1 MTKVRKINKSATYID
16 FLTCQ
21 TSSVS
26 ESGSGL
32 NVVSKGQIVGGAH
45 VEGVRRQSHIA
56 EAVLSGRC
64 YLYVI
69 FKTGVIFMLSSR
81 SVLSLPIFETGI
93 LIVMLTKLAPDS

>member
-1 MTKVRKINKSATYID
+1 MRYIN

-45 VEGVRRQSHIA
+45 VEGVRRQSHVA
-56 EAVLSGRC
+56 EAVLSDRC
-64 YLYVI
+64 YLYV
-69 FKTGVIFMLSSR
+69 
-81 SVLSLPIFETGI
+81 IFETGI
-93 LIVMLTKLAPDS
+93 LIVMLTTLIPDS